1 LRSNVLAIFMLFG
14 GVFFSVVAVS
24 AWRTGR
30 RVGGIFFAVL
40 AGADLAFAIQF
51 LLRFYNK

>member
-1 LRSNVLAIFMLFG
+1 MRSNVLAIFMLFG